1 MGKILWKYFLKEIL
15 APFAVSL
22 IVLILVLLLGKVMK
36 LSDVLFSGGV
46 TLASFSRIVYFAL
59 PYFLLY
65 AIPMATLLGIHLA
78 FLRMA
83 NDREIIALKAS
94 GLGCNRMIGPVLLVS
109 VIACLLTTYISLFVL
124 PDSNYRMRESLYELI
139 QKSGKMLLRER
150 VFIDQFPG
158 LLFYINHIDPETKH
172 LEKVLIQDNRNPEA
186 RCTIF
191 AKKGELLPIRNGEGF
206 VLKLENG
213 IISRINKAMDTAQN
227 INFKNYELVLGSKRK
242 GRRVLRRKA
251 KELSTKQLFSEIKKL
266 KPNDRHFIKY
276 RLIFHKRIAFPLSC
290 LVLGL
295 IAAPLGMK
303 VREDTRVPGLASGLA
318 VFLIYYVMLTA
329 GQNLSEVG
337 ILSPTIG
344 LWMPNLVFALVGV
357 FFWIQVS
364 RDRSLLEIPFL
375 DRFGLQMKKKFSE
388 RNKRR

>member
-1 MGKILWKYFLKEIL
+1 
-15 APFAVSL
+15 
-22 IVLILVLLLGKVMK
+22 MK

-46 TLASFSRIVYFAL
+46 TLAGFSRIVYFAL

-94 GLGCNRMIGPVLLVS
+94 GIGCSRMIGPVLLVS
-109 VIACLLTTYISLFVL
+109 IVAYLLTTYLALFVL
-124 PDSNYRMRESLYELI
+124 PHSNFRMRQSLYELI
-139 QKSGKMLLRER
+139 QKSGKLLLKER
-150 VFIDQFPG
+150 VFVDQFPG
-158 LLFYINHIDPETKH
+158 LLFYINHINPQTKC

-191 AKKGELLPIRNGEGF
+191 AKTGELSPLENENGF
-206 VLKLENG
+206 VLRLQNG
-213 IISRINKAMDTAQN
+213 VITRINDSMDTAQN
-227 INFKNYELVLGSKRK
+227 INFKNYELVIGTREK
-242 GRRVLRRKA
+242 GRGAIRRKA
-251 KELSTKQLFSEIKKL
+251 KELPTKQLFTRIKEL
-266 KPNDRHFIKY
+266 KRGDRNYIKY
-276 RLIFHKRIAFPLSC
+276 RLLFHKRLAFPVSC

-318 VFLIYYVMLTA
+318 VFLVYYVMLTA

-337 ILSPTIG
+337 MFPPFLG
-344 LWMPNLVFALVGV
+344 LWLPNIGFGIVAL
-357 FFWIQVS
+357 FFWLQVTK
-364 RDRSLLEIPFL
+364 DRSLMEIPFL
-375 DRFGLQMKKKFSE
+375 SKVRYSQKTNSGGTSSE
-388 RNKRR
+388 NI

>member
-1 MGKILWKYFLKEIL
+1 MKEIL
-15 APFAVSL
+15 GPFVVSL
-22 IVLILVLLLGKVMK
+22 VVLVLILLLGKIMK
-36 LSDVLFSGGV
+36 LSDIIFSGGV
-46 TLASFSRIVYFAL
+46 TLRLFSRIVYFAL

-94 GLGCNRMIGPVLLVS
+94 GLGCNKMIGPVVLVS
-109 VIACLLTTYISLFVL
+109 ITAFVLTTYISLFVL
-124 PDSNYRMRESLYELI
+124 PDSNYRMRQSLYELI
-139 QKSGKMLLRER
+139 QKSGKLLLRER

-158 LLFYINHIDPETKH
+158 LLFYVNHIDPETKR

-191 AKKGELLPIRNGEGF
+191 AKRGELLPIKEGKGF
-206 VLKLENG
+206 VLELNDG
-213 IISRINKAMDTAQN
+213 IITRINESMETAQD
-227 INFKNYELVLGSKRK
+227 INFKIYELIIGSKSK
-242 GRRVLRRKA
+242 GRNRIRRKI
-251 KELSTKQLFSEIKKL
+251 KELPTAELFEKMKKSRPGDHNYTKL
-266 KPNDRHFIKY
+266 
-276 RLIFHKRIAFPLSC
+276 RLIFHKRVAFPFSC
-290 LVLGL
+290 IVLGL

-337 ILSPTIG
+337 FLRPSLG
-344 LWMPNLVFALVGV
+344 LWFPNLSFALVAI
-357 FFWIQVS
+357 FFWLQVTK
-364 RDRSLLEIPFL
+364 DRSLLEIPIL
-375 DRFGLQMKKKFSE
+375 
-388 RNKRR
+388 NKVRTVSRKNQDKSDKSR